1 MIFDTPKKVV
11 DTINNQ
17 PTKIINNLSS
27 ILGVTAKT
35 ACDLHHQLRP
45 LLAVVWS
52 GLWASG
58 EQEYTCPQGRDWAVW
73 ADDKWQHEKKL
84 TAKCNPDVKK
94 MKNKMGKMRRKCQ
107 KCRNEKCR
115 QNCGAVQGLSQI
127 SPWF

>member
-1 MIFDTPKKVV
+1 M
-11 DTINNQ
+11 
-17 PTKIINNLSS
+17 SS
-27 ILGVTAKT
+27 IRGVTAKT
-35 ACDLHHQLRP
+35 TDLHYLLSAQACI
-45 LLAVVWS
+45 LAVVWS
-52 GLWASG
+52 GQWASG
-58 EQEYTCPQGRDWAVW
+58 EQEYTCPQGRDWAFW
-73 ADDKWQHEKKL
+73 SDDKWRHEKKL